1 MGVDFTAIVDHR
13 LSCEELYRLPASLN
27 SRWSTPSSLAAL
39 TARFPNAGKDWHWRI
54 SPTFSSSAEELFDEG
69 YVHLDGPSCFGA
81 WVFKQALEVT
91 STARWSSFLFEEDVR
106 AGLLEAV
113 RQLARVLRSSTIVYL
128 PDSAFP
134 PSVASD
140 RLYEGVEWRRSS
152 TGSRRTSD
160 PRLPRSTPSAGRT
173 RSTGTSPGMS
183 SKGAKRPSDPRHRYH
198 ARARK

>member
-13 LSCEELYRLPASLN
+13 LSWEELYLLPAILN
-27 SRWSTPSSLAAL
+27 SRWSTLSSLAAL

-140 RLYEGVEWRRSS
+140 RLYEGGGVAEVVDWLQTNVGPAASS
-152 TGSRRTSD
+152 IDAIR
-160 PRLPRSTPSAGRT
+160 
-173 RSTGTSPGMS
+173 
-183 SKGAKRPSDPRHRYH
+183 GADEDHWDESGYVIERIE
-198 ARARK
+198 AAV